1 MNIGLLEILLGLAIV
16 AAAALCCYQYLKFK
30 SLKAIQLRQ
39 FQKLEVLQAQSQ
51 AELKSSVRTLCL
63 CLAQK
68 QVDLSEGCWRV
79 KLHLDHLYP
88 DAKDREE
95 FLVFYRMFDEIS
107 HFDTHEKRNDLSN
120 QERFN
125 QDKQR
130 FEIEGR
136 YQEEIEAAAKKLL
149 AVLDQ

>member
-1 MNIGLLEILLGLAIV
+1 MNIGVLEILLGLAIIV
-16 AAAALCCYQYLKFK
+16 AAALCCYQFLQFK
-30 SLKAIQLRQ
+30 SLKDKQDRQLEK
-39 FQKLEVLQAQSQ
+39 QKILLAKGQ

-63 CLAQK
+63 CLVQK

-88 DAKDREE
+88 QKEDRED
-95 FLVFYRMFDEIS
+95 FLVFYQMFDEIS
-107 HFDTHEKRNDLSN
+107 HFATHEKRNDLSN

-136 YQEEIEAAAKKLL
+136 YQDQIEAAAKKLL
-149 AVLDQ
+149 TVLDQ